1 MAVTAHYY
9 ESFGNAILKKTVN
22 VTSDTLQVLLIA
34 SGTYTWNSS
43 AVNDVHV
50 SDFLA
55 GSGAGT
61 MTEVS
66 VVGTNY
72 SRKTLATVSVS
83 QTYSAP
89 NAYTTLVVSA
99 NPTWSAATFSASYAV
114 FFDNTVGGSDSTNQM
129 ICYWDF
135 GGTQVVT
142 SGTPFV
148 LNLAALNSVSQALVQ
163 WQNS

>member
-1 MAVTAHYY
+1 MAVIAHYY
-9 ESFGNAILKKTVN
+9 ESFGNAVLTKTVN

-55 GSGAGT
+55 GSGAGA

-66 VVGTNY
+66 AGGTNY
-72 SRKTLATVSVS
+72 SRKTLATVTVS
-83 QTYSAP
+83 QTYAAP
-89 NAYTTLVVSA
+89 NAYMTLVISS

-114 FFDNTVGGSDSTNQM
+114 FFDNTVGGTDSTNQM

-135 GGTQVVT
+135 GGSQVIT

-148 LNLAALNSVSQALVQ
+148 LNLASLNGVSQALVQ
-163 WQNS
+163 WQSA